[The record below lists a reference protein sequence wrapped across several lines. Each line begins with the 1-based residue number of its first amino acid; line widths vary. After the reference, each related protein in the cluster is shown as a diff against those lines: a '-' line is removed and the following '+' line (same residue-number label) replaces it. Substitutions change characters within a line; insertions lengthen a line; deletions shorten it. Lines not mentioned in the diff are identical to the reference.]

1 MASHTVVWET
11 PRADNMV
18 QYVRAH
24 LDKWAST
31 PHPVAVFD
39 IDETLLINSPED
51 AVTEGIVDNK
61 PGHVLYNSVRKHKI
75 PVYIVTARKKSEA
88 SHDYAVRQ
96 LHSLG
101 YTAFE
106 RLYLTPTKY
115 CRDDDPSR
123 FKADARARIEA
134 QHGGKI
140 VLCVGDQITDHLAP
154 GQSLDHPVRRDL
166 YCGFVSP
173 STPECLSVKLPE

>member
-11 PRADNMV
+11 PRAHDMLRH
-18 QYVRAH
+18 VRAH
-24 LDKWAST
+24 LDKWGST

-39 IDETLLINSPED
+39 IDETLLINSRDDD
-51 AVTEGIVDNK
+51 ATQGIVDNK
-61 PGHVLYNSVRKHKI
+61 PGHALYDGVRKRNI
-75 PVYIVTARKKSEA
+75 PVYVVTAREKSTA
-88 SHDYAVRQ
+88 SFDFAVRQ

-101 YTAFE
+101 YTSFE
-106 RLYLTPTKY
+106 RLYLTPAQY
-115 CRDDDPSR
+115 RHDDDPSR

-154 GQSLDHPVRRDL
+154 GRSLDHPVRRDL

-173 STPECLSVKLPE
+173 SNPECLSVKLPE